1 MLTRRLIV
9 LLKKARLA
17 CSLTYPTF
25 LPSYG
30 PYGPYGPSVTYGG
43 LGPATAGPASRS
55 LTYPTFLPS
64 YGPYGP
70 YGRSRSAVTYSLCD
84 VRRPRAGYGRPGVTV
99 WRSRQTS

>member
-1 MLTRRLIV
+1 ILTRRLIV

-43 LGPATAGPASRS
+43 LGPAIAGPALPAS
-55 LTYPTFLPS
+55 YIVMPFL
-64 YGPYGP
+64 
-70 YGRSRSAVTYSLCD
+70 LL
-84 VRRPRAGYGRPGVTV
+84 
-99 WRSRQTS
+99 

>member
-30 PYGPYGPSVTYGG
+30 PYGPYGPV
-43 LGPATAGPASRS
+43 AVAASYVVV
-55 LTYPTFLPS
+55 LFLPL
-64 YGPYGP
+64 
-70 YGRSRSAVTYSLCD
+70 RCD
-84 VRRPRAGYGRPGVTV
+84 VRRPRAGCSRPGVTRCDV
-99 WRSRQTS
+99 QPL

>member
-30 PYGPYGPSVTYGG
+30 PYGPYG
-43 LGPATAGPASRS
+43 
-55 LTYPTFLPS
+55 
-64 YGPYGP
+64 
-70 YGRSRSAVTYSLCD
+70 RSRSAVTYSLCN

-99 WRSRQTS
+99 WRSRQTILSISSRRGSILI

>member
-30 PYGPYGPSVTYGG
+30 PYGPYGP
-43 LGPATAGPASRS
+43 
-55 LTYPTFLPS
+55 
-64 YGPYGP
+64 
-70 YGRSRSAVTYSLCD
+70 AVTYSLRD
-84 VRRPRAGYGRPGVTV
+84 VRRPRAGCSRPGVTV
-99 WRSRQTS
+99 SGAPAKLLPTA

>member
-17 CSLTYPTF
+17 C
-25 LPSYG
+25 
-30 PYGPYGPSVTYGG
+30 
-43 LGPATAGPASRS
+43 S

-84 VRRPRAGYGRPGVTV
+84 VRRPRAGYGQPGVTV
-99 WRSRQTS
+99 SGAPAKLYSSRS

>member
-1 MLTRRLIV
+1 NSGKNSEEGTPCLSCS
-9 LLKKARLA
+9 KEG
-17 CSLTYPTF
+17 SLTYPTF

-43 LGPATAGPASRS
+43 LGPATAGPASPAVRRS
-55 LTYPTFLPS
+55 RAVAASYVVVPFLPL
-64 YGPYGP
+64 
-70 YGRSRSAVTYSLCD
+70 LCD

>member
-17 CSLTYPTF
+17 C
-25 LPSYG
+25 
-30 PYGPYGPSVTYGG
+30 
-43 LGPATAGPASRS
+43 S

-99 WRSRQTS
+99 WRSRQSSLEE